1 LRSCKREE
9 EEGNISHNNKNGTDK
24 KWTAVARNRDTQEH
38 GLEMNIDR
46 RGSHRGPVR
55 LASLIGYDTMFFSR
69 NKSTNNTFQ
78 PDFSTK

>member
-46 RGSHRGPVR
+46 RPSHHGPIR
-55 LASLIGYDTMFFSR
+55 LGWLNSHGTIFFSH
-69 NKSTNNTFQ
+69 NKSANGIFLA
-78 PDFSTK
+78 